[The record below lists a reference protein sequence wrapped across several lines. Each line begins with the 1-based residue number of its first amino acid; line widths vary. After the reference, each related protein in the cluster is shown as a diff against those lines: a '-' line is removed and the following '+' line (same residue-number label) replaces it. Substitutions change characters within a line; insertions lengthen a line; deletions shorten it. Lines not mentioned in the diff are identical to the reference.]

1 MMEKMDRKNKKVTVI
16 ISLLVVAILSGLFA
30 AGCSSSEDGYRVIR
44 IYEVSGNATLQRE
57 NVGEMDAYE
66 NLNLISGDFLSVLSE
81 SYLRLKMDEDKYM
94 LVEENSMV
102 SIYATGT
109 EKESKTN
116 IQLEKGAVTI
126 EVQNKLNEDSAFE
139 VTTPNSVMAIRGTVF
154 RITTDV
160 DDSGN
165 PITEIDILEGSVAVQ
180 KVMEN
185 GEASEEIL
193 VPSGKGAIIYVENEE
208 EKISIKDQ
216 INIENVSISA
226 LEFLKDVSEN
236 GRDITFSQEELEQEL
251 LRKREALEET
261 ETFEESEE
269 SDTLAENEESD
280 TQTQNKQDKNV
291 ISDTNEGQSTDNT
304 VDNNVNNTGNGG
316 FVGAEQKEIY
326 TVNFMYQGKIF
337 ATQKV
342 EKGMNAAEPLL
353 MPAESGHWD
362 FDFSKVIEKDTAIKF
377 VED

>member
-1 MMEKMDRKNKKVTVI
+1 MDRKNKKVTVI

-216 INIENVSISA
+216 INIENKVT
-226 LEFLKDVSEN
+226 FGDV
-236 GRDITFSQEELEQEL
+236 TMK
-251 LRKREALEET
+251 RK
-261 ETFEESEE
+261 
-269 SDTLAENEESD
+269 
-280 TQTQNKQDKNV
+280 K
-291 ISDTNEGQSTDNT
+291 
-304 VDNNVNNTGNGG
+304 
-316 FVGAEQKEIY
+316 
-326 TVNFMYQGKIF
+326 
-337 ATQKV
+337 
-342 EKGMNAAEPLL
+342 
-353 MPAESGHWD
+353 
-362 FDFSKVIEKDTAIKF
+362 
-377 VED
+377 